1 MKRWLLMLLAAALV
15 FAFVGTAVAENGVWD
30 FETDPFEEGF
40 TTVDADG
47 DGNDDGGFD
56 KDIDD

>member
-1 MKRWLLMLLAAALV
+1 MKKYTELDMDV
-15 FAFVGTAVAENGVWD
+15 ISFVKNDIVTAS
-30 FETDPFEEGF
+30 
-40 TTVDADG
+40 G

>member
-1 MKRWLLMLLAAALV
+1 MKKYSELDIEIIR
-15 FAFVGTAVAENGVWD
+15 FAKNDIVTAS
-30 FETDPFEEGF
+30 
-40 TTVDADG
+40 G